1 MHPDSGQTTS
11 LWMDSVSIPS
21 YPALTD
27 GADTEVCII
36 GAGIAGLTTAYLLA
50 REGRQVIVIDDGQIG
65 SGETSRTTA
74 HLSNEIDDGYVEIA
88 RVHGSEGARIAAA
101 SHTAAIE
108 FIEQF
113 VRANNV
119 DCGFTRVDG
128 FLFLAEGDSTDVL
141 DAELDA
147 ARLAGLVV
155 EKVARAPLASFDT
168 GECLRF
174 PDQARFHPLA
184 YLAALAEAFVAAG
197 GRIFCGTHVK
207 NTEAKDGRVT
217 VSIEKPDV
225 KVMANTLVVCTN
237 SPIHDLYTMHTKQA
251 PYRSY
256 VVAAHVPRGT
266 VTDALYWDTDDPYH
280 YARLQPASKPDA
292 HDLLIVGGE
301 DHKTGQETDMQARF
315 DHLERWTRE
324 RFPSVVDFPYH
335 WSGQVLE
342 PADMLA
348 FIGRNPGDDNVF
360 ICTGDSGMGM
370 THGTMAGKII
380 TDLIM
385 QRDNPW
391 AMLYDPSRI
400 SINYDALRTFVR
412 ENANVGVMYADWLR
426 PRNGESPTELACGEG
441 KVIRRKTHPVA
452 IYRDDAGELH
462 EMTAVCPHLKC
473 IVHWNTLE
481 KSWDCPCHG
490 SRFDAYGKVFTGP
503 AVSSLAQVDAEGKP
517 H

>member
-1 MHPDSGQTTS
+1 
-11 LWMDSVSIPS
+11 MDSASVPS

-27 GADTEVCII
+27 NADSEVCII

-50 REGRQVIVIDDGQIG
+50 LEGQKVLVIDDGQIG

-74 HLSNEIDDGYVEIA
+74 HLSSEIDDSYVEIA
-88 RVHGSEGARIAAA
+88 RVFGSEGARIAAA
-101 SHTAAIE
+101 SHIAAID
-108 FIEQF
+108 FIEEF
-113 VRANNV
+113 VRANSV
-119 DCGFTRVDG
+119 DCGFTRLDG
-128 FLFLAEGDSTDVL
+128 FLFLAEGDTSDVL
-141 DAELDA
+141 DAEHDA

-155 EKVARAPLASFDT
+155 EKVARAPIASYDT

-174 PDQARFHPLA
+174 PNQARFHPLT

-197 GRIFCGTHVK
+197 GRIYCGTHVK
-207 NTEAKDGRVT
+207 NTESKDGRVT

-225 KVMANTLVVCTN
+225 KVTADNLVVCTN

-266 VTDALYWDTDDPYH
+266 VTDALYWDMEDPYH
-280 YARLQPASKPDA
+280 YVRLQPASKSDA

-342 PADMLA
+342 PVDMLA

-370 THGTMAGKII
+370 THGTMAGMII

-385 QRDNPW
+385 QRENPW
-391 AMLYDPSRI
+391 AALYDPSRI
-400 SINYDALRTFVR
+400 SINYEALKTFVR
-412 ENANVGVMYADWLR
+412 ENANVGVMYTDWLR
-426 PRNGESPTELACGEG
+426 PLNGESPDELARGEG
-441 KVIRRKTHPVA
+441 RVIRRKTHPVA
-452 IYRDDAGELH
+452 VYRDDDGALH

-503 AVSSLAQVDAEGKP
+503 AVSSLEAVDAEGKP
-517 H
+517 RSGA